1 MRKMLLP
8 LLSVAALSLA
18 GCNSSN
24 SPSATNGSPAAADS
38 TAGAAS
44 VPSAVSG
51 TLAIKGPAPS
61 SNAVLTMNLVDVSST
76 ASGQAPL
83 ASKTSPAGSFPQPF
97 KLSFDPS
104 KVKPDDLYVVKAKIT
119 DGPRVYSMPIQAP
132 VLAKGSKNDAVS
144 ITLDAQQTPA
154 EIMLADFQS
163 VQKQLG
169 AMKVTN
175 GTKLEKDDSRGWQ
188 LFRQGGKVQFIREL
202 VEYVAKDKGFTSTDY
217 AYKDG
222 KPWVVEQKNETAR
235 GAKPT
240 SIYRAGW
247 NASGDLVLNQE
258 QSGSTVKQLDPAV
271 VSQLKQ
277 QATNILSLATNGK
290 NK

>member
-24 SPSATNGSPAAADS
+24 SPSADGGSPAS
-38 TAGAAS
+38 TGSSATAS
-44 VPSAVSG
+44 IPSAVSG
-51 TLAIKGPAPS
+51 TLTVKGPAPS
-61 SNAVLTMNLVDVSST
+61 SNAVLVMNLVDVSSN
-76 ASGQAPL
+76 AGGSAPL
-83 ASKTSPAGSFPQPF
+83 ATKTSPAGSFPQQF

-119 DGPRVYSMPIQAP
+119 DGPRIYTMPIQAP

-154 EIMLADFQS
+154 EDMLSKFQD
-163 VQKQLG
+163 VQKELG
-169 AMKVTN
+169 NMKVSN
-175 GTKLEKDDSRGWQ
+175 GTKLEKDDSRSWQ
-188 LFRQGGKVQFIREL
+188 MFREDGKVKLIREL
-202 VEYVAKDKGFTSTDY
+202 VEYVDKDKGFTSTDY

-222 KPWVVEQKNETAR
+222 TPWVIEQKHEASH
-235 GAKPT
+235 GAKPS
-240 SIYRAGW
+240 SIDYAGW
-247 NASGDLVLNQE
+247 DDSGKLVLKRHQVGKDNQD
-258 QSGSTVKQLDPAV
+258 LDAATAATLKDQAKAV
-271 VSQLKQ
+271 
-277 QATNILSLATNGK
+277 LSLATHGK